1 MARPKPKRPR
11 APRPGEQR
19 KMRRWTDEDLAR
31 ITYRDP
37 AFLARFL
44 SSKGKIRSRR
54 QTGLPRVWQ
63 ARMAR
68 EVKHARELA
77 LLPFVVDAPE
87 KPRRGRREERD

>member
-1 MARPKPKRPR
+1 MARPKPKRRR
-11 APRPGEQR
+11 APRHGEQR
-19 KMRRWTDEDLAR
+19 KMRRWTDEELAR

-63 ARMAR
+63 ARMAC

>member
-1 MARPKPKRPR
+1 MARPKPPR
-11 APRPGEQR
+11 RRGKPGEPR
-19 KMRRWTDEDLAR
+19 IKRRRWTDEELER

-37 AFLARFL
+37 KFLAQFL
-44 SSKGKIRSRR
+44 SSRGKIRSRR

-77 LLPFVVDAPE
+77 LLPYGVEAQE
-87 KPRRGRREERD
+87 RQKRGRFGDRD